1 VKTIDLGHVSEQ
13 VSKLCRQASWDLGE
27 DVVGSLRRALEKEE
41 SATGRR
47 ILEQILQNAD
57 IARDTQAPLCQDTG
71 YAIFFVELG
80 RDLALTGEGTLQ
92 DAIDRGVADGYT
104 GGFLR
109 KSIVR
114 DPLNRVN
121 TGDNTPSVVHLTQ
134 VPGSE
139 LKITFAA
146 KGGGSENMSRQ
157 AMLKPA
163 DGVEGVKQF
172 VVDAVRRAGA
182 NPCPPVI
189 VGVGIGGTF
198 EKSTLLAKKS
208 LLRKLGSRHPDK
220 YYAALEEELLELVN
234 RTGVGPQG
242 LGGTTTALDV
252 LIEVYPCHIA
262 SLPVALN
269 MQCHSARHRSVTL
282 Y

>member
-1 VKTIDLGHVSEQ
+1 VKTIDLAQ
-13 VSKLCRQASWDLGE
+13 VAGQVCELCKRANWDLGD
-27 DVVGSLRRALEKEE
+27 DVTGALRTALGREE
-41 SATGRR
+41 SDTGRR
-47 ILEQILQNAD
+47 ILQQILDNAAISHD
-57 IARDTQAPLCQDTG
+57 EQAPLCQDTG
-71 YAIFFVELG
+71 FAVFFVELG
-80 RDLALTGEGTLQ
+80 RDVAFTGDGTLQ
-92 DAIDRGVADGYT
+92 DAIDRGVAEGYRT
-104 GGFLR
+104 GYLR

-121 TGDNTPSVVHLTQ
+121 TGDNSPSVVHITQ
-134 VPGSE
+134 VPGDK
-139 LKITFAA
+139 LTITFTA
-146 KGGGSENMSRQ
+146 KGGGSENMSRL

-163 DGVEGVKQF
+163 DGVQGVKDF

-198 EKSTLLAKKS
+198 EKCAMLAKKS
-208 LLRKLGSRHPDK
+208 LLRELGQRHPDP
-220 YYAALEEELLELVN
+220 YYAALEVELLELVN

-252 LIEVYPCHIA
+252 LIEVHPCHIA

-282 Y
+282 

>member
-1 VKTIDLGHVSEQ
+1 MKTIDLGQVAEQ
-13 VSKLCRQASWDLGE
+13 VSQLCQRASWDLGD
-27 DVVGSLRRALEKEE
+27 DVVRALKKAQEKEE
-41 SATGRR
+41 SPTGRR
-47 ILEQILQNAD
+47 ILEQILENAD
-57 IARDTQAPLCQDTG
+57 ISRQRQAPLCQDTG
-71 YAIFFVELG
+71 FAVFFVEMG
-80 RDLALTGEGTLQ
+80 RDLAFKGEGTLQ

-104 GGFLR
+104 SGYLR
-109 KSIVR
+109 KSIVS

-121 TGDNTPSVVHLTQ
+121 TGDNTPAVVHLTQ
-134 VPGSE
+134 VPGDK
-139 LKITFAA
+139 LTVTFAA
-146 KGGGSENMSRQ
+146 KGGGSENMSRL
-157 AMLKPA
+157 AILKPA
-163 DGVEGVKQF
+163 DGVQGVKDF

-198 EKSTLLAKKS
+198 EKCAMLAKKS
-208 LLRKLGSRHPDK
+208 LLRELGDRHPDP

-252 LIEVYPCHIA
+252 LVEAHPCHIA

-282 Y
+282 

>member
-1 VKTIDLGHVSEQ
+1 MKTIDLGLVS
-13 VSKLCRQASWDLGE
+13 RQASILCTQANQNLGE
-27 DVVGSLRRALEKEE
+27 DVTDALRRALEGEE
-41 SATGRR
+41 SPTGRR
-47 ILEQILQNAD
+47 ILEQILENAD
-57 IARDTQAPLCQDTG
+57 IARNKQVPLCQDTG
-71 YAIFFVELG
+71 YAVFFVELG
-80 RDLALTGEGTLQ
+80 RDVALKGEGTLQ
-92 DAIDRGVADGYT
+92 DAIDRGVAEGYT
-104 GGFLR
+104 SGFLR

-114 DPLNRVN
+114 DPLGRVN
-121 TGDNTPSVVHLTQ
+121 TGDNTPAMVHLTQ
-134 VPGSE
+134 VPGDK
-139 LKITFAA
+139 LKITFTA

-172 VVDAVRRAGA
+172 VIDAVRRAGA

-198 EKSTLLAKKS
+198 EKSAWLAKKS
-208 LLRKLGSRHPDK
+208 LLRELGSRHPDK
-220 YYAALEEELLELVN
+220 FYADLEEELLELVN

-242 LGGTTTALDV
+242 LGGTITALDV

-269 MQCHSARHRSVTL
+269 MQCHSARHQSITL
-282 Y
+282 

>member
-1 VKTIDLGHVSEQ
+1 MKTIDLGHVSEQ

-27 DVVGSLRRALEKEE
+27 DVVSSLHRALEKEE

-47 ILEQILQNAD
+47 ILEQILRNAD
-57 IARDTQAPLCQDTG
+57 IARDSKAPLCQDTG
-71 YAIFFVELG
+71 YAVIFVEMG
-80 RDLALTGEGTLQ
+80 RDLVLQGEGTLQ

-198 EKSTLLAKKS
+198 EKSTWLAKKA

-220 YYAALEEELLELVN
+220 YYSALEEELLELVN

-282 Y
+282 

>member
-1 VKTIDLGHVSEQ
+1 MRTIDLGLVSQQ
-13 VSKLCRQASWDLGE
+13 VSKLCRQANWDLGQ
-27 DVVGSLRRALEKEE
+27 DVVDSLRSALKKED

-47 ILEQILQNAD
+47 ILEQILENAD
-57 IARDTQAPLCQDTG
+57 IARSSKAPLCQDTG
-71 YAIFFVELG
+71 FAIFFVELG
-80 RDLALTGEGTLQ
+80 RDVAFEGEGTLQ

-121 TGDNTPSVVHLTQ
+121 TGDNTPALVHLTQ
-134 VPGSE
+134 VPGDK

-172 VVDAVRRAGA
+172 VVDAVRQAGA

-198 EKSTLLAKKS
+198 EKSAWLAKKA
-208 LLRKLGSRHPDK
+208 LLRKLGSRHPDN

-242 LGGTTTALDV
+242 LGGTVTALDV

-269 MQCHSARHRSVTL
+269 MQCHSARHREVTL
-282 Y
+282 

>member
-1 VKTIDLGHVSEQ
+1 MKTIDLGLVSRQ
-13 VSKLCRQASWDLGE
+13 VSILCTQANQNLGE
-27 DVVGSLRRALEKEE
+27 DVAGALRRALAREK
-41 SATGRR
+41 SPTGRR
-47 ILEQILQNAD
+47 ILEQILENAD
-57 IARDTQAPLCQDTG
+57 IARNKQVPLCQDTG
-71 YAIFFVELG
+71 YAVFFVELG
-80 RDLALTGEGTLQ
+80 RDVALRGEGTLQ
-92 DAIDRGVADGYT
+92 DAIDRGVAEGYT
-104 GGFLR
+104 SGFLR

-114 DPLNRVN
+114 DPLSRVN
-121 TGDNTPSVVHLTQ
+121 TGDNTPAVVHLTQ
-134 VPGSE
+134 MPGDK
-139 LKITFAA
+139 LKITFTA

-172 VVDAVRRAGA
+172 VIDAVRRAGA

-189 VGVGIGGTF
+189 IGVGIGGTF
-198 EKSTLLAKKS
+198 EKSAWLAKKS
-208 LLRKLGSRHPDK
+208 LLRELGSRHPDK
-220 YYAALEEELLELVN
+220 FYADLEEELLELVN

-269 MQCHSARHRSVTL
+269 MQCHSARHQSITL
-282 Y
+282 

>member
-1 VKTIDLGHVSEQ
+1 MKIIDLGQVSEQ
-13 VSKLCRQASWDLGE
+13 VSQLCRQANWDLGD
-27 DVVGSLRRALEKEE
+27 DVLDALRHALEKEE
-41 SATGRR
+41 SPTGRR
-47 ILEQILQNAD
+47 ILEQILDNAD
-57 IARDTQAPLCQDTG
+57 IARGKQAPLCQDTG
-71 YAIFFVELG
+71 FAVFFVELG
-80 RDLALTGEGTLQ
+80 RDVAFESEGTLQ
-92 DAIDRGVADGYT
+92 EAIDRGVADGYQS
-104 GGFLR
+104 GFLR

-114 DPLNRVN
+114 DPLNRIN
-121 TGDNTPSVVHLTQ
+121 TGDNTPAVVHITQ

-139 LKITFAA
+139 LKITFTA

-163 DGVEGVKQF
+163 DGVQGVKDF

-198 EKSTLLAKKS
+198 EKSAWLAKKA

-220 YYAALEEELLELVN
+220 YYAELEEELLELVN

-252 LIEVYPCHIA
+252 LVEVYPCHIA

-269 MQCHSARHRSVTL
+269 MQCHSARHMSVTL
-282 Y
+282 

>member
-1 VKTIDLGHVSEQ
+1 MKTIDLGHVSEQ
-13 VSKLCRQASWDLGE
+13 VSILCRQANHDLGK
-27 DVVGSLRRALEKEE
+27 DVTGALRRALEREE
-41 SATGRR
+41 SPTGRR
-47 ILEQILQNAD
+47 ILEQILENAD
-57 IARDTQAPLCQDTG
+57 IARDQQVPLCQDTG
-71 YAIFFVELG
+71 YAVFFVELG
-80 RDLALTGEGTLQ
+80 RDAVLLGEGTLQ

-104 GGFLR
+104 SGFLR

-134 VPGSE
+134 VPGDK
-139 LKITFAA
+139 LKLTFTA

-172 VVDAVRRAGA
+172 VVEAVRRAGA

-198 EKSTLLAKKS
+198 EKSAWLAKKA
-208 LLRKLGSRHPDK
+208 LLRNLGSRHPDK

-234 RTGVGPQG
+234 LTGVGPQG

-269 MQCHSARHRSVTL
+269 MQCHSARHLSVTL
-282 Y
+282 

>member
-1 VKTIDLGHVSEQ
+1 MKTIDLGIVSEQ

-27 DVVGSLRRALEKEE
+27 DVVQSLRRALEKEE

-47 ILEQILQNAD
+47 ILEQILENAD
-57 IARDTQAPLCQDTG
+57 IAHDSQAPLCQDTG
-71 YAIFFVELG
+71 YAVFFVELG
-80 RDLALTGEGTLQ
+80 RDVAFTGEGALQ

-104 GGFLR
+104 SGFLR

-134 VPGSE
+134 VPGNE
-139 LKITFAA
+139 LKLTFAA

-198 EKSTLLAKKS
+198 EKSTWLAKKA
-208 LLRKLGSRHPDK
+208 LLRKLGSRHPDS

-282 Y
+282 

>member
-1 VKTIDLGHVSEQ
+1 MNTIDLGKVTEQ
-13 VSKLCRQASWDLGE
+13 VNQLCQRANWDLGD
-27 DVVGSLRRALEKEE
+27 DVVRALKKALEKEE
-41 SATGRR
+41 SPTGRR
-47 ILEQILQNAD
+47 ILEQILENAD
-57 IARDTQAPLCQDTG
+57 ISRQRHAPLCQDTG
-71 YAIFFVELG
+71 FAVFFVEMG
-80 RDLALTGEGTLQ
+80 RDLAFKGEGTLQ
-92 DAIDRGVADGYT
+92 DAIERGVADGYT
-104 GGFLR
+104 SGFLR
-109 KSIVR
+109 KSIVS

-121 TGDNTPSVVHLTQ
+121 TGDNTPAVVHLTQ
-134 VPGSE
+134 VPGDN

-146 KGGGSENMSRQ
+146 KGGGSENMSRL

-163 DGVEGVKQF
+163 DGVQGVKDF

-198 EKSTLLAKKS
+198 EKCAMLAKKS
-208 LLRKLGSRHPDK
+208 LLRELGDRHPEP

-252 LIEVYPCHIA
+252 LVEAHPCHIA

-282 Y
+282 